1 MTALVL
7 RSSPRFMR
15 SANGV
20 YRGVFAGAARE
31 FNVSANFLR
40 ALWLLSIFGF
50 GVGLFFYLV
59 LGYTLPREAKLE
71 EYEKPKALG
80 GCVKVAKKTNLDLGL
95 VRVITVFL
103 FFASFGS
110 SLVAYVL
117 VALLIKED

>member
-31 FNVSANFLR
+31 INVSANFLR

-59 LGYTLPREAKLE
+59 LGYTLPREDKLE

>member
-59 LGYTLPREAKLE
+59 LGYTLPREDKLE